1 MNDSDVAIRVAG
13 VSKRFVIRKEKSLK
27 ERLVNFGRS
36 NLHKEDFFALT
47 DVTFDIEMGTTV
59 GLIGPNGSG
68 KSTLLKTIGGI
79 IQPTTGHV
87 QHRGRV
93 AALLELGAGFHPDLT
108 GRENVFLNAA
118 ILGISPAE
126 TEANFAEILE
136 FSGIGQFIDTQVK
149 FYSSGMYVRL
159 AFAVAVHVD
168 PDILIVDEVLAV
180 GDEPFQR
187 KCMDRIRDLQR
198 QGKTIVLVTHSLDQ
212 VAEFCDRAIV
222 LESGNLVFDGAP
234 GSAIRTLR
242 KDFEEIRLKDAA
254 AHIAVGDS
262 ISPQITEVALKSIS
276 NDAAAEVIES
286 GDGLAVEIS
295 LDLQEAVDEW
305 VVGMGIET
313 AIGQVVFGTNSERL
327 GIMTERIN
335 GKAVFRFELDSLPLG
350 QGQYFVHASYGT
362 LSEGE
367 LFRIPRAAAFSVSE
381 ESNNAGVVSAVA
393 SGTIIYSDGS
403 STESSTR

>member
-1 MNDSDVAIRVAG
+1 VTDAGTAIRVHD

-36 NLHKEDFFALT
+36 NRYKEDFFALT
-47 DVTFDIEMGTTV
+47 NVSVDIPAGATV

-79 IQPTTGHV
+79 IQPTSGYV

-108 GRENVFLNAA
+108 GRENVYLNAA
-118 ILGISPAE
+118 ILGISRAE
-126 TEANFAEILE
+126 TEQNLPEILE

-187 KCMDRIRDLQR
+187 KCMDRIRDLQS

-212 VAEFCDRAIV
+212 VAEFCDRVIV
-222 LESGNLVFDGAP
+222 LESGSIVFDGEP
-234 GSAIRTLR
+234 GPAIQRLR
-242 KDFEEIRLKDAA
+242 KDFEVIRQHSADVVAVEVEERDTNDLTISKVELKSLKTNKN
-254 AHIAVGDS
+254 IDS
-262 ISPQITEVALKSIS
+262 IP
-276 NDAAAEVIES
+276 S
-286 GDGLAVEIS
+286 GEGIAVEITLS
-295 LDLQEAVDEW
+295 VPTPTDRW
-305 VVGMGIET
+305 NIGMGIESSM
-313 AIGQVVFGTNSERL
+313 GQVIFGTNTTLLKSKTPPIE
-327 GIMTERIN
+327 GSP
-335 GKAVFRFELDSLPLG
+335 VFRFEVDSLPLG
-350 QGQYFVHASYGT
+350 DGQYFVNASFGT
-362 LSEGE
+362 LDAGE
-367 LFRIPRAAAFSVSE
+367 LFRIPQAASFY
-381 ESNNAGVVSAVA
+381 VVDKSPNVGLLGAKAVGA
-393 SGTIIYSDGS
+393 LVTSF
-403 STESSTR
+403 